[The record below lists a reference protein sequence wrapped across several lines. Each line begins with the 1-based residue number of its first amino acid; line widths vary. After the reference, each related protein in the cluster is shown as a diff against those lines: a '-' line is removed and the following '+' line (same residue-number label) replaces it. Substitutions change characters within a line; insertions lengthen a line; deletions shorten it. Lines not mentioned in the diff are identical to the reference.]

1 MKRIINKGRSMV
13 TPRAHC
19 GQAGC
24 HMLIGEAHDMLGL
37 QHAHACDHSNLIRRR
52 RHDLI
57 RDTLAEAWRHKV
69 GKAATVRCEQLIA
82 PGSEERS
89 DIQISWGPGRRHDLD
104 IAIVTV
110 PKPEHRRREW
120 PDVVWLRIARA
131 RLTGTSPGLRRALD
145 IRATLRTAKKQAAKE
160 PHKPPPTIEAPEGE
174 GVELPLEEAIKA
186 WNEELQDQ
194 GRQFM
199 ETVVAVADA
208 RDTWHDLGH
217 ALQRA
222 IDTITEQIR
231 DPSDL
236 DKNLARALEEPERAI
251 PRFVQQLQNV
261 AFAGKIKNM
270 NSNKRRKGVIPVVM
284 SARGVV
290 QFDKEERKKAWPD
303 STCTVDISCELL
315 KGTRILEARYMEPPN
330 AA

>member
-1 MKRIINKGRSMV
+1 MQTLTLTL
-13 TPRAHC
+13 TP
-19 GQAGC
+19 
-24 HMLIGEAHDMLGL
+24 
-37 QHAHACDHSNLIRRR
+37 NLN
-52 RHDLI
+52 L
-57 RDTLAEAWRHKV
+57 
-69 GKAATVRCEQLIA
+69 
-82 PGSEERS
+82 
-89 DIQISWGPGRRHDLD
+89 
-104 IAIVTV
+104 
-110 PKPEHRRREW
+110 
-120 PDVVWLRIARA
+120 
-131 RLTGTSPGLRRALD
+131 
-145 IRATLRTAKKQAAKE
+145 
-160 PHKPPPTIEAPEGE
+160 
-174 GVELPLEEAIKA
+174 
-186 WNEELQDQ
+186 
-194 GRQFM
+194 
-199 ETVVAVADA
+199 
-208 RDTWHDLGH
+208 
-217 ALQRA
+217 